1 MGEMMAKINDL
12 EEGAYA
18 SELHFAVKEND
29 VKRIRILLQEGV
41 VKVTSRDVIGRTPL
55 HWALVI
61 GSDEAAKVL
70 IVNTPRKAL
79 DTRDQQGCTPL
90 HYATARAHATMA
102 RVLIERGASINA
114 VDSNERTPLHYAA
127 LQMSPE
133 LVELLISRGA
143 SKDLLNVY
151 GESPLD
157 VAQKWGCL
165 SSIPCLTP
173 DPVNVK
179 TTPIVSDKQ
188 LMEKVRAG
196 GDKSTVSPVSAE
208 KPTTKTG
215 PSLEKLLGVWKAS
228 ETEARRKKEAELEAA
243 HKANAALQEALRAWR
258 QMEQESRSQK
268 LVGQES
274 PGSSD
279 ACYAKTSGGGDA
291 KFLAGGYTDQA
302 STSIS
307 DFKLV
312 DFKGLAVE
320 TGASCDEDDSL
331 TSCTVK
337 TRRDLS
343 WCTEW
348 ETQESVP
355 EVAQSISP
363 RERKPIPSEPKEE
376 NLAWLQVPTYMQ
388 TLDLNFD
395 NPRPLKR
402 FNSFDGSHFIIQ
414 VGGLATKL
422 PFMSSLE
429 VY

>member
-1 MGEMMAKINDL
+1 MMAKINDL

-179 TTPIVSDKQ
+179 TTPIVSDKV
-188 LMEKVRAG
+188 KVSGLPLFFYR
-196 GDKSTVSPVSAE
+196 
-208 KPTTKTG
+208 
-215 PSLEKLLGVWKAS
+215 LL
-228 ETEARRKKEAELEAA
+228 
-243 HKANAALQEALRAWR
+243 
-258 QMEQESRSQK
+258 
-268 LVGQES
+268 
-274 PGSSD
+274 
-279 ACYAKTSGGGDA
+279 
-291 KFLAGGYTDQA
+291 
-302 STSIS
+302 
-307 DFKLV
+307 DF
-312 DFKGLAVE
+312 
-320 TGASCDEDDSL
+320 SH
-331 TSCTVK
+331 
-337 TRRDLS
+337 
-343 WCTEW
+343 
-348 ETQESVP
+348 
-355 EVAQSISP
+355 
-363 RERKPIPSEPKEE
+363 IPPM
-376 NLAWLQVPTYMQ
+376 Y
-388 TLDLNFD
+388 
-395 NPRPLKR
+395 
-402 FNSFDGSHFIIQ
+402 
-414 VGGLATKL
+414 
-422 PFMSSLE
+422 
-429 VY
+429 